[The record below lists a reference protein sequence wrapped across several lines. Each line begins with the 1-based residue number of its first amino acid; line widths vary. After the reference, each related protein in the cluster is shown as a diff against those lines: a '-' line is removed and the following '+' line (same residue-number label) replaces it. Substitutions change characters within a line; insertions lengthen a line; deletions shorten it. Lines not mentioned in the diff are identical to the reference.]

1 MKLSVSLRETFKKKN
16 KLLRKE
22 WLVPG
27 VIYGK
32 HVDTPSS
39 ITIPRIDFLKVFS
52 KTWKSTPIEVSGDW
66 LDFLVLVHDIQLDP
80 VTDHVVHVDLLAVN
94 KDEKVRA
101 EVPIILEGV
110 SPFEKNGLGR
120 VQSLKSTIVV
130 EALPL
135 DLPHDIKVDISS
147 LDHDGQAIFLKDLN
161 ISDKVEIMDDLD
173 LPVVTTVEF
182 SEEPAE
188 DEVAMDWEAEA
199 GEEAAAE

>member
-1 MKLSVSLRETFKKKN
+1 M
-16 KLLRKE
+16 RKE